1 MTISYDTITERPSWL
16 RSLTGMFRR
25 PARLQI
31 AALCKRE
38 RDGNKEVLLITSKS
52 TRRWILPKGWPVLS
66 YNAHR
71 TAAIEAFEEAGVIG
85 TARSKPFASFQSH
98 KGGEAGL
105 KIRTEV
111 LVFLVDVEST
121 TTEFPEYGKRDVR
134 WVSIDEAIKLTDEP
148 SMAKVFLKLK
158 S

>member
-1 MTISYDTITERPSWL
+1 MTISYDTINDRPSWL
-16 RSLTGMFRR
+16 QSLTGMFRR

-38 RDGNKEVLLITSKS
+38 RDGIQEVLLITSKS
-52 TRRWILPKGWPVLS
+52 TRRWILPKGWPVVT
-66 YNAHR
+66 YKAHR

-85 TARSKPFASFQSH
+85 TARPKPFASFRSH

-134 WVSIDEAIKLTDEP
+134 WVSIDEAIKLTEEP
-148 SMAKVFLKLK
+148 SLAKVLLKLQN
-158 S
+158 

>member
-1 MTISYDTITERPSWL
+1 MAISYDTAIDRPSWL
-16 RSLTGMFRR
+16 RSLFGMFRR

-31 AALCKRE
+31 AALCRRE
-38 RDGNKEVLLITSKS
+38 RDGKKEVLLITSKS
-52 TRRWILPKGWPVLS
+52 TRRWILPKGWPILNH
-66 YNAHR
+66 NAHR

-85 TARSKPFASFQSH
+85 TARTKPFATFRSH

-121 TTEFPEYGKRDVR
+121 TTEYPEYGKRDVR
-134 WVSIDEAIKLTDEP
+134 WVSIDDAIKMTDDPGLAE
-148 SMAKVFLKLK
+148 VLNKLNR
-158 S
+158 